1 MFYALRCSARHVAR
15 ALALSAAGGLMVA
28 VGAGFLTVAAW
39 ILLATSYG
47 TLTAAAVIGAVYMG
61 VGLIFLGLAGRR
73 SHRHHYHSPPPVDPT
88 AHLVAQLAEGFL
100 TGLRAGRRSKL

>member
-1 MFYALRCSARHVAR
+1 MFYALRRSARLTAR
-15 ALALSAAGGLMVA
+15 AVALSAAGGLMVA

-39 ILLATSYG
+39 IMLATAYD
-47 TLTAAAVIGAVYMG
+47 TLTAAAIIGAVYMG
-61 VGLIFLGLAGRR
+61 IGLICLGLAGRR

-100 TGLRAGRRSKL
+100 TGLRAGRRSKF

>member
-1 MFYALRCSARHVAR
+1 MFYALRRSARLTAR
-15 ALALSAAGGLMVA
+15 AVALSAAGGLMVA

-39 ILLATSYG
+39 IMLATAYD
-47 TLTAAAVIGAVYMG
+47 TLTAAAIIGAVYVG
-61 VGLIFLGLAGRR
+61 IGLICLGLAGRR

-100 TGLRAGRRSKL
+100 TGLRAGRRSKF